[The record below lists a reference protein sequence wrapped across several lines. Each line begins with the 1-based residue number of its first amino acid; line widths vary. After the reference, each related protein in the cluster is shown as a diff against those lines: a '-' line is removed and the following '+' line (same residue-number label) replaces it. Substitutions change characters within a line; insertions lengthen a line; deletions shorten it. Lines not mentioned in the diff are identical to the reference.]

1 MGRRTGVT
9 VALAGL
15 IAGPQG
21 GALADETLPTERIAV
36 WLGFDASVESQY
48 GYTGATYALSDSIDA
63 NGFLVRFGLGGG
75 QYETRGSNSQS
86 VDHYDVDLMAGYHAG
101 FGGASLSVFV
111 GGDFKDHRNDDPESE
126 IRGERFGIKGQVE
139 AYAPVGQQFFAA
151 AFAHYSTA
159 FDTFDASASSSTGSP
174 SRFRSV
180 PKQPCSD
187 ARVSTR

>member
-63 NGFLVRFGLGGG
+63 NGFLVRVGLGGG
-75 QYETRGSNSQS
+75 QYETRGSNSQL

-101 FGGASLSVFV
+101 FGG
-111 GGDFKDHRNDDPESE
+111 P
-126 IRGERFGIKGQVE
+126 
-139 AYAPVGQQFFAA
+139 
-151 AFAHYSTA
+151 
-159 FDTFDASASSSTGSP
+159 
-174 SRFRSV
+174 RFRSLSEETSRIIGMMI
-180 PKQPCSD
+180 PR
-187 ARVSTR
+187 ARSAGNGSA